1 MVREIGLQSPLDS
14 VVRGVIQDGV
24 GNGDHQGRNESA
36 VERADALSVIGCK
49 RDYALHPDVL
59 RCRKSALEQLWDVLH
74 RLALVLVVRKE
85 QRNHVNDLLAF
96 LEGELRLFLISII

>member
-1 MVREIGLQSPLDS
+1 MICG
-14 VVRGVIQDGV
+14 
-24 GNGDHQGRNESA
+24 
-36 VERADALSVIGCK
+36 K
-49 RDYALHPDVL
+49 RSYALHPDVL

-96 LEGELRLFLISII
+96 LEGELRLFLISIT